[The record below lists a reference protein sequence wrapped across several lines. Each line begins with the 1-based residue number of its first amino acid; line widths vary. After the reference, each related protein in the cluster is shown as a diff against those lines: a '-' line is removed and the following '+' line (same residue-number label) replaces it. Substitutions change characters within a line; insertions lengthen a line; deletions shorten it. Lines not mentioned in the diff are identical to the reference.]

1 MNKDEVKIKTDT
13 FEEEWKGAKSIESKF
28 YIQDTHDKN
37 PVGWIALDFNRKFFR
52 EKDVKIM
59 IKHIEDE
66 IGNLIK
72 CYIKRSR

>member
-1 MNKDEVKIKTDT
+1 MNEDEVKIK
-13 FEEEWKGAKSIESKF
+13 EEWKGAKSIESKF
-28 YIQDTHDKN
+28 YIHDKN
-37 PVGWIALDFNRKFFR
+37 PVGWIVLDFNRKFFR

-72 CYIKRSR
+72 YYIKRSR

>member
-1 MNKDEVKIKTDT
+1 MDKDEVKIKTDI
-13 FEEEWKGAKSIESKF
+13 FEEGWKGAKSIESKF
-28 YIQDTHDKN
+28 YIQDVHDKN

-52 EKDVKIM
+52 EKDIKIM

-72 CYIKRSR
+72 YYIKRSR